1 MVYMGYVWDILCDQ
15 SPKLGN
21 RCIRVRQLVSNLVI
35 DSYYFVSDMKFL
47 HETLLQERSRF

>member
-1 MVYMGYVWDILCDQ
+1 MGYVWDILCDQ

-21 RCIRVRQLVSNLVI
+21 GCIRVRQLVSNLVI
-35 DSYYFVSDMKFL
+35 DSYYLVSDMKFL